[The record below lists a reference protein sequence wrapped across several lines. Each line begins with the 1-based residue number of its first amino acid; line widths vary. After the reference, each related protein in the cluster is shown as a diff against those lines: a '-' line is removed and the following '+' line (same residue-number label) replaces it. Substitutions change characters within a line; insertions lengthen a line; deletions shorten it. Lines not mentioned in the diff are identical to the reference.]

1 MGWLRALLEYFDL
14 RKGSGGLEA
23 EAAGQFASVWPQ
35 YIAVAAGVVVEP
47 YLRRYIEKETWSFDL
62 STFAGRLLFGLFI
75 AIILLPAVYR
85 SAFDPDKPVIVQ
97 LAALFPMGIG
107 WQSLVNVGTTLVT
120 APGGG

>member
-1 MGWLRALLEYFDL
+1 MSWLNALLEYFDL
-14 RKGSGGLEA
+14 RKGSGGIKA
-23 EAAGQFASVWPQ
+23 QAAGQFASVWPP
-35 YIAVAAGVVVEP
+35 YIAVTAGVVVEP
-47 YLRRYIEKETWSFDL
+47 YLRRYIERETWSFDP